1 MALSAIHLLVGGV
14 TLAVFLISGAYMRFH
29 DPPIDALGPGLHL
42 MFVSRHIY
50 ILGAALIH
58 LVLGAYVRPAATP
71 GARVVQRTGSVLL
84 VVAAGLL
91 IAAFIGE
98 PMAGRYRTP
107 ISSFGL
113 YSLFAGALLHVGS
126 ALRKRRLRN

>member
-1 MALSAIHLLVGGV
+1 LATIHLLVGSV
-14 TLAVFLISGAYMRFH
+14 TLVVFLVSGGYMRLH

-50 ILGAALIH
+50 ILAAALIH
-58 LVLGAYVRPAATP
+58 LVLGAYVRPAPTR
-71 GARVVQRTGSVLL
+71 GARVVQRIGSILL

-91 IAAFIGE
+91 IAAFVGE

-107 ISSFGL
+107 VSSFGL
-113 YSLFAGALLHVGS
+113 YSLFAGALLHVGAS
-126 ALRKRRLRN
+126 LRKRGARN